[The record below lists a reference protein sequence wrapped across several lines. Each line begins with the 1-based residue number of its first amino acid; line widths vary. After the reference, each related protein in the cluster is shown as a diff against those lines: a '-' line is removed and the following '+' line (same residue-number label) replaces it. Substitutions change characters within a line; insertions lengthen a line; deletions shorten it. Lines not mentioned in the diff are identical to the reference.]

1 MRGPKE
7 AGLDPNKLPRV
18 YGIKAVLSRKPYL
31 RTVRF
36 SVISFFF
43 FFSNFH
49 FSLFSIFYFGLAV
62 LEIESRAGLRRYTPE
77 CHP

>member
-43 FFSNFH
+43 FFFFFSNFH
-49 FSLFSIFYFGLAV
+49 FSLFLHILLWFGG
-62 LEIESRAGLRRYTPE
+62 AGDRIQGWAQALYP
-77 CHP
+77 